1 MRGNRPLVAVGL
13 AFLILLAGCSGGG
26 TGADMAST
34 DVAAE
39 YSGADGGAEATAAAT
54 GTPAE
59 SREDADAQANDR
71 KRIKTAEFRV
81 RVTEFGSSRTNLT
94 TAVRSH
100 GGYVSRS
107 QIRTEE
113 RDNETYSDGT
123 IVFRVPAENYDEFVE
138 TVRAQG
144 LVVDESESER
154 DVTQRHADL
163 EARLESLRA
172 ERDRLRELY
181 EEANDTEDVLKVQR
195 ELAEVQREIETTE
208 ARLRTLENK
217 VAYSTVTV
225 RLHEERPDRT
235 YDEDK
240 WYETGVIAAFLESV
254 DGVIV
259 TIRAVVVGLAYAL
272 PYLAAFGIPAYGV
285 VAAVRRLQG
294 GIQVPS
300 IGGDGGGGEGPEE

>member
-1 MRGNRPLVAVGL
+1 MRGKRPLVAVGL

-26 TGADMAST
+26 TGADMAAT
-34 DVAAE
+34 DAAVE
-39 YSGADGGAEATAAAT
+39 YNGDAGGAESKAQAT

-59 SREDADAQANDR
+59 SMDDADAQASNR
-71 KRIKTAEFRV
+71 KRIKTGEFRV
-81 RVTEFGSSRTNLT
+81 RVTAFESSRTNLT

-100 GGYVSRS
+100 GGYVSSS
-107 QIRTEE
+107 QIRAEE
-113 RDNETYSDGT
+113 RDNETYTDGT
-123 IVFRVPAENYDEFVE
+123 IVFRVPAENYTEFVE
-138 TVRAQG
+138 TVKAQG
-144 LVVDESESER
+144 LVVNEAEQER

-163 EARLESLRA
+163 EARLKSLRA

-181 EEANDTEDVLKVQR
+181 EDANDTEAVLKVQR

-235 YDEDK
+235 YEEDN
-240 WYETGVIAAFLESV
+240 WYETGLIAAFLESV
-254 DGVIV
+254 DGVFV
-259 TIRAVVVGLAYAL
+259 TIRALGVGLAYAL

-294 GIQVPS
+294 GVRVPF
-300 IGGDGGGGEGPEE
+300 IGGDGGGGGEE